1 VRIFCPRTKLDEVG
15 AYIVEPIVYM
25 ELWIGAT
32 FTDPARAVMLKIS
45 DASVT
50 IVIERG
56 KRGKRGKRGED
67 DMEKLRQIIL
77 WRDGSTLGQ

>member
-1 VRIFCPRTKLDEVG
+1 
-15 AYIVEPIVYM
+15 M